1 MLQALIDEEV
11 RKDTARHRIGEFLDK
26 KGRFRGVA
34 PSREGPQAPSATE
47 RTPLSR
53 ALAPFHAAHPPKTA
67 FFVDAVQRSRQSHDL
82 RFCVRES
89 QVSHE
94 WRAFLAT

>member
-1 MLQALIDEEV
+1 MSTGLFG
-11 RKDTARHRIGEFLDK
+11 ARPPLGPLGRHVLRRRRRENPSTLDK

-34 PSREGPQAPSATE
+34 PSREGPQAPRATE

-67 FFVDAVQRSRQSHDL
+67 FYVQKLPDSLSGGVLADLFVN
-82 RFCVRES
+82 
-89 QVSHE
+89 
-94 WRAFLAT
+94 

>member
-11 RKDTARHRIGEFLDK
+11 RKDTARHRIEEFLDK

-34 PSREGPQAPSATE
+34 SSREGPQAPRATE

-53 ALAPFHAAHPPKTA
+53 ALAPFRAAYPPKTA
-67 FFVDAVQRSRQSHDL
+67 FFIQG
-82 RFCVRES
+82 
-89 QVSHE
+89 
-94 WRAFLAT
+94 